1 MGNLSTSAAHVIN
14 MFGFHLSMR
23 QSVKTPGRLLCSVPV
38 VGITNTVIGD
48 TEDDMT
54 MLSSPMS

>member
-23 QSVKTPGRLLCSVPV
+23 QSVKTPGRLLRC
-38 VGITNTVIGD
+38 GGYNKHCD
-48 TEDDMT
+48 R
-54 MLSSPMS
+54 